1 MLTAAF
7 STIAVSLNLAGGSWL
22 AINDDVMG
30 GKSRGGILRTDEGFR
45 FEGDLSLANNGG
57 FSSVRRALQAAPVGA
72 ERVYLYLKGDKRRY
86 QLRLRHDDRRDGISW
101 AADFDTSGEWQAIEL
116 DLSSFKPVFRGRTVL
131 NAGPVRADSISQVGL
146 LIADKRS
153 GPFRL
158 DVRHLEFISTQS
170 ETN

>member
-1 MLTAAF
+1 MFTAAF

-72 ERVYLYLKGDKRRY
+72 ERVYLYIKGDKRRY

-116 DLSSFKPVFRGRTVL
+116 DLSSFKPVFRGR
-131 NAGPVRADSISQVGL
+131 ADSISQIGL